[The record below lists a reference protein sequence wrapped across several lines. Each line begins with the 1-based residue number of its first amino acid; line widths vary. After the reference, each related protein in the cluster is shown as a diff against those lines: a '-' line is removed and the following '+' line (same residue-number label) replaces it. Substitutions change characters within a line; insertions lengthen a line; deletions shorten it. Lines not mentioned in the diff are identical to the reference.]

1 MRGGPSERLR
11 RIESPFFPEQV
22 SALLRV
28 AGMADVAGNLSLEI
42 AGDGEE
48 DSRTDGLDDRA
59 FLPTRHR
66 ADD

>member
-1 MRGGPSERLR
+1 MWRG
-11 RIESPFFPEQV
+11 IY
-22 SALLRV
+22 
-28 AGMADVAGNLSLEI
+28 LSKI

-59 FLPTRHR
+59 FLPTRYR

>member
-1 MRGGPSERLR
+1 
-11 RIESPFFPEQV
+11 
-22 SALLRV
+22 
-28 AGMADVAGNLSLEI
+28 MADVAGSLSLEI
-42 AGDGEE
+42 AGDGEK